1 MGRGSNLT
9 ITPDSTVVATADQ
22 VTAVV
27 HGEAVI
33 LQMKDGVYY
42 SLDAVGARVWS
53 RLQEPASVQELCDLI
68 VAEYDVDEAR
78 CRTDLLALLRELAAA
93 SLIDVT

>member
-1 MGRGSNLT
+1 MISKN
-9 ITPDSTVVATADQ
+9 STVVATTHQ
-22 VTAVV
+22 VSCTV

-53 RLQEPASVQELCDLI
+53 RLQQPASVNELCQLI
-68 VAEYDVDEAR
+68 VSEYEVDLER
-78 CRTDLLALLRELAAA
+78 CEQDLLSLLQDLEQA
-93 SLIDVT
+93 SLIEVK